1 MAGSTASEEE
11 LAVLGDVAVVEAHRS
26 LDAQLAAREH
36 LRGRAGTLI
45 AVAAL
50 VATFLGRTQTAVA
63 SAPLPVAVL
72 GWFGAFSLALSITL
86 CMYILIPKGNW
97 REGLDSNLIV
107 EAWIQ
112 RRHKFKDPLK
122 IEIAKQIEK
131 AYSINS
137 IKLNEMYSAFRWSV
151 IGLVLALA
159 SWLLAD
165 LLSPT

>member
-1 MAGSTASEEE
+1 
-11 LAVLGDVAVVEAHRS
+11 
-26 LDAQLAAREH
+26 
-36 LRGRAGTLI
+36 
-45 AVAAL
+45 
-50 VATFLGRTQTAVA
+50 
-63 SAPLPVAVL
+63 
-72 GWFGAFSLALSITL
+72 
-86 CMYILIPKGNW
+86 MYILIPKGNW